1 MSDCLEYVLG
11 KRTAYT
17 IEYGR
22 NGLTLGPG
30 FRLAVFMLISFGTII
45 LSPST
50 SWIGLITGNFVV
62 FMGTMCIMKYAM
74 DIEMQISYGTIIAM
88 HIIHALTFLMI
99 SRMYI
104 YGLIIAWIINA
115 YIIFEIQR
123 DPNALRNGG
132 L

>member
-1 MSDCLEYVLG
+1 MSEIIEYVLG

-17 IEYGR
+17 TKYV

-30 FRLAVFMLISFGTII
+30 FRLAIFMLISLGTIVI
-45 LSPST
+45 TPS
-50 SWIGLITGNFVV
+50 SSFIGLITGNFVV
-62 FMGTMCIMKYAM
+62 FMGTLCIMKYAI

-88 HIIHALTFLMI
+88 HIIHALIFLMI
-99 SRMYI
+99 SKMFI

-115 YIIFEIQR
+115 YVIFEIQR
-123 DPNALRNGG
+123 DPNALKTGG

>member
-1 MSDCLEYVLG
+1 MSEIIEYVLG

-17 IEYGR
+17 TKYV

-30 FRLAVFMLISFGTII
+30 FRLAIFMLISLGTIVI
-45 LSPST
+45 TPSA

-62 FMGTMCIMKYAM
+62 FMGTLCIMKYAM

-88 HIIHALTFLMI
+88 HIIHALIFLMI
-99 SRMYI
+99 SKMFI

-115 YIIFEIQR
+115 YVIFEIQR
-123 DPNALRNGG
+123 NPNALKTGG

>member
-1 MSDCLEYVLG
+1 MSDILEYVLG

-17 IEYGR
+17 IKGT

-30 FRLAVFMLISFGTII
+30 FRLAIFMLISLGTII
-45 LSPST
+45 ISPST
-50 SWIGLITGNFVV
+50 SWIGLLTGNFVV

-88 HIIHALTFLMI
+88 HIIHALIFLMI
-99 SRMYI
+99 SKMFI

-115 YIIFEIQR
+115 YVIFEIQR